1 MPWNQPGG
9 PGGDRDPW
17 GSGGGRQGPPDLDEV
32 IRKFQQRL
40 NRLFGGGGRG
50 NGAAAGGGMGK
61 FGGGLIALIVLVL
74 WLATGFYIVKEGEA
88 GVVLRFGQYIETTS
102 PGLHW
107 RMPYPIETAEIVN
120 VQKINTV
127 EVGYRTQGRSARRTP
142 VPLEALMLTRDENI
156 VDIQFA
162 VQYRVKDP
170 RDLLFNVS
178 DPVPF
183 TVRSATESAVREVV
197 GKNSFDFV
205 ITEGRAEI
213 AAGTKELLQ
222 KILDRYQTGIQVI
235 TVEMQSAQAPAEVKA
250 AFDDA
255 VKARED
261 EERLKNE
268 AEAYANDV
276 VPRARGQAARLLQEA
291 HGYKASII
299 ARAQGEARRFEQ
311 ILVQYRKAPEVTRE
325 RLYLEALEEVMQK
338 AGKVVVDQKQGGNIL
353 YLPLDKII
361 NRQPPPAETPASGV
375 REEPAPRTGGRTGF
389 RRGRLDLGRGRG
401 Q

>member
-9 PGGDRDPW
+9 SGGDRDPW
-17 GSGGGRQGPPDLDEV
+17 GSGGRQGPPDLDQV
-32 IRKFQQRL
+32 VRNFQRRL
-40 NRLFGGGGRG
+40 NRLFGGRRGGG
-50 NGAAAGGGMGK
+50 NGHGGTGGGLGKAGGGV
-61 FGGGLIALIVLVL
+61 LALIVFVL
-74 WLATGFYIVKEGEA
+74 WLATGFYIVEEGEA
-88 GVVLRFGQYIETTS
+88 GVVLRFGKYVETTS

-107 RMPYPIETAEIVN
+107 HIPYPVESANIVN

-142 VPLEALMLTRDENI
+142 VPLEALMVTRDENI

-162 VQYRVKDP
+162 VQYRIKDP

-183 TVRSATESAVREVV
+183 VVRSATESAVREIV

-213 AAGTKELLQ
+213 AARTKELLQ
-222 KILDRYQTGIQVI
+222 TILDRYDTGIQVI
-235 TVEMQSAQAPAEVKA
+235 TVEMQSAQAPEEVKA

-276 VPRARGQAARLLQEA
+276 VPRARGQAARLVQEA
-291 HGYKASII
+291 QAYKASII
-299 ARAQGEARRFEQ
+299 ARAEGEARRFEQ
-311 ILVQYRKAPEVTRE
+311 ILVQYRKAPAVTRE
-325 RLYLEALEEVMQK
+325 RLYLEALEDVMQK
-338 AGKVVVDQKQGGNIL
+338 AGKVVVDQKGGNNIL

-361 NRQPPPAETPASGV
+361 QREAPSAAPVEGAQSAPAAQNE
-375 REEPAPRTGGRTGF
+375 GRTGL
-389 RRGRLDLGRGRG
+389 RRGRFELGRGRG